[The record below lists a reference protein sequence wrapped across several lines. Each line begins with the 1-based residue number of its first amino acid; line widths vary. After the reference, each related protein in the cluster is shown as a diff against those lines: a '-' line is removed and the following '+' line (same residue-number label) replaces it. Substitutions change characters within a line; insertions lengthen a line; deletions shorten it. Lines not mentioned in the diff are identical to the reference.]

1 MNHQMGLYFCYQCQI
16 CAYCST
22 LAYLSFLLVR
32 TVNYL
37 WKTCCS
43 GSQTQRQIIV
53 NFESPVPNTQAFQN
67 QHSWLEYT
75 LYLQNQPI
83 QATSTC
89 TCN

>member
-32 TVNYL
+32 MVNYL

-43 GSQTQRQIIV
+43 GEKLLVSDSEAD
-53 NFESPVPNTQAFQN
+53 NS
-67 QHSWLEYT
+67 
-75 LYLQNQPI
+75 
-83 QATSTC
+83 
-89 TCN
+89 